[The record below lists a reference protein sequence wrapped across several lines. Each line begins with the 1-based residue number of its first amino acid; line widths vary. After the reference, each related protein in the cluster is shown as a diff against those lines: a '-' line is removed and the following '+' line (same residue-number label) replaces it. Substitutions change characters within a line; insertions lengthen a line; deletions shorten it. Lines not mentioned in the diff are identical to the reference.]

1 MPSAIL
7 LNADWFRVLTPD
19 LQETVKFEGYEQTFK
34 AGEVVV
40 HKGQQALSWIGVDD
54 GLLKVSAV
62 HFDGKVVMFTGVPAG
77 GWVGEG
83 AVIKRE
89 IRRYDVVAMRDSR
102 VVHIPESTF
111 RLLLARSL
119 AFNHCII
126 DRLNE
131 RLSQYIGMM
140 EIDRLHDPVA
150 RVARS
155 IATLYNPLLNPRLGA
170 SLGLSQTEL
179 GELIGL
185 SRQTVG
191 AALRR
196 LSTEQLLQ
204 IGYGGIVV
212 KDLAALSAYG
222 EHQPA

>member
-1 MPSAIL
+1 ML
-7 LNADWFRVLTPD
+7 LSADWFGVLTPE
-19 LQETVKFEGYEQTFK
+19 LQETVKYEGYEQKFK
-34 AGEVVV
+34 AGEIVA
-40 HKGQQALSWIGVDD
+40 HKGQQATSWIGVAT

-62 HFDGKVVMFTGVPAG
+62 HQDGKVVMFTGVPAG
-77 GWVGEG
+77 GWIGEG

-89 IRRYDVVAMRDSR
+89 TRRYDIQAMRDSCI
-102 VVHIPESTF
+102 VHIPAPVF
-111 RLLLARSL
+111 RLMLKQSI

-131 RLSQYIGMM
+131 RLSQYIAMM

-155 IATLYNPLLNPRLGA
+155 IGTLYNPLLNPQLGA

-179 GELIGL
+179 GEQIGL

-191 AALRR
+191 AALKR
-196 LSTEQLLQ
+196 LSCERLLEV
-204 IGYGGIVV
+204 GYAEILV
-212 KDLAALSAYG
+212 KDLPALSTYG
-222 EHQPA
+222 ERLPP